1 MQTQNSNASLK
12 FLDEALTY
20 CVFEEYISVYVD
32 TYEYLTAFRDEKR
45 ATLSL
50 LLPTPQDP
58 TEDAS
63 MTESFLLTL
72 YFNTLH
78 VRFHVDALEVHQ

>member
-1 MQTQNSNASLK
+1 M
-12 FLDEALTY
+12 
-20 CVFEEYISVYVD
+20 VD
-32 TYEYLTAFRDEKR
+32 SILPHGLMVRETVIVAVRSTAHYEYLTAFRDEKR

-58 TEDAS
+58 TEDVS
-63 MTESFLLTL
+63 MTGSFVLTL

-78 VRFHVDALEVHQ
+78 VCFHVDGLERHQQHH

>member
-1 MQTQNSNASLK
+1 MQLLREREFLMIQNM
-12 FLDEALTY
+12 
-20 CVFEEYISVYVD
+20 V
-32 TYEYLTAFRDEKR
+32 YEYLTAFRDKKR

-50 LLPTPQDP
+50 LLQAPQDP

-63 MTESFLLTL
+63 MTESFVLVL

-78 VRFHVDALEVHQ
+78 VRFHVEGLEGHQRHH

>member
-1 MQTQNSNASLK
+1 MDGRTSPAEYVVNRNCYESL
-12 FLDEALTY
+12 TG
-20 CVFEEYISVYVD
+20 
-32 TYEYLTAFRDEKR
+32 FRDEKR
-45 ATLSL
+45 ATLSA
-50 LLPTPQDP
+50 LLPAPQDP

-72 YFNTLH
+72 YFNTLY